1 MDRITSMRVFVRAAT
16 DGSLSAAARHLGMSP
31 AMATKHVN
39 ALEARLGVKLFHRST
54 RRLAL
59 TEAGN
64 DYLEACRRILP
75 EIDEADAAAASRRVT
90 ASGLLRMNVPLSFGH
105 CFVAPLMPSFSQRH
119 PEVTVELGLSDAGLD
134 LVAGNWDLAIRIG
147 RLADSP
153 LQARKLGDSPM
164 RVCASP
170 GYLGR
175 RGVPRRVAELIQH
188 NCLGYTLSGTQG
200 RDSWRFGANG
210 ELRVPVAGNLLAN
223 NGDAL
228 VAAAVRDQGIIYQPE
243 FIVRTALARGELVML
258 ELDKPPVELGG
269 IHVLYPPDRRP
280 PAKVRVMIDHL
291 VEAFAATSEGG
302 AAHSSGSNATAGAG
316 GDHIAG

>member
-31 AMATKHVN
+31 AMATKYVN

-59 TEAGN
+59 TEAGSN
-64 DYLEACRRILP
+64 YLEACLRILP
-75 EIDEADAAAASRRVT
+75 EIDEAEAAATSQRTR

-105 CFVAPLMPSFSQRH
+105 CYVAPLMPEFSRRH

-134 LVAGNWDLAIRIG
+134 LIAGNWDLAVRVG
-147 RLADSP
+147 HLADSP
-153 LQARKLGDSPM
+153 LQARRLGDSPM
-164 RVCASP
+164 QVCAAP
-170 GYLGR
+170 VYLDQ

-200 RDSWRFGANG
+200 REHWAFGRDG
-210 ELRVPVAGNLLAN
+210 QVRVPVSSNLLAN

-228 VAAAVRDQGIIYQPE
+228 VAAAVRGQGLIYQPQ
-243 FIVRTALARGELVML
+243 FIVAGAIERGELVPL
-258 ELDKPPVELGG
+258 ELDQPTVELGG

-280 PAKVRVMIDHL
+280 PAKVRVMIDYL
-291 VEAFAATSEGG
+291 VEAFSE
-302 AAHSSGSNATAGAG
+302 HPP
-316 GDHIAG
+316 